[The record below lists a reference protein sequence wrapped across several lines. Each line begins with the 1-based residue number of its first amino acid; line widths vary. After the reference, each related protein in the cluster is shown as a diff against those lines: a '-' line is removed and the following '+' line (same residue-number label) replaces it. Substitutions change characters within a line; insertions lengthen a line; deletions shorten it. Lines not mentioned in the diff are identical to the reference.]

1 MMMMMAVVSTTFVF
15 FLVTSNVVVNGFT
28 TTTTTTTTPITTSLA
43 ANLQG
48 ESTAVSISRRQWL
61 VSSAA
66 AAIVGAAVAATQP
79 AFAEENEEK
88 TNKKVGVSL
97 EDSLYLIL
105 RVREATQQETRLIT
119 TGKFKD
125 IQRANVK
132 LAVSMMV
139 TNYRLSDNINT
150 AAAYLSTT
158 GNSMKAINTGQAAV
172 QNLQTIL
179 EYFDTS
185 DVQNL
190 KVNEA
195 SMSGEKQA
203 LVLKGLE
210 SAKNNLDS
218 FVSFFPQ
225 ELVENVKQRIQNEN
239 ELNRKEFDPTLGD
252 ILNLPK

>member
-1 MMMMMAVVSTTFVF
+1 MAGSIF
-15 FLVTSNVVVNGFT
+15 FLLVTLMVVVVVVNGFT
-28 TTTTTTTTPITTSLA
+28 TTTTPRTSVLTSISARVIGA
-43 ANLQG
+43 ADDD
-48 ESTAVSISRRQWL
+48 SAAISRRQWL
-61 VSSAA
+61 ASSA
-66 AAIVGAAVAATQP
+66 AAIVGSASLATNIQP
-79 AFAEENEEK
+79 AYADDEKEEK
-88 TNKKVGVSL
+88 NKKPGVSL

-150 AAAYLSTT
+150 AAAYLPT

-210 SAKNNLDS
+210 SAKTNLDA
-218 FVSFFPQ
+218 FISFFPI
-225 ELVENVKQRIQNEN
+225 ELVDSIKQRIQNEN